1 MAGLCDIYLA
11 VPRGFCAGVKRAI
24 SLVEKAL
31 EDYGA
36 PVYVRHEIVHNRHV
50 VENLRRRGVVFIED
64 FDEIKD
70 DRRPVILSAHGVP
83 KAVEMEAARRK
94 LTVIDATC
102 PLVAKVHRQ
111 IRKLAEEGREIVVI
125 GKKEHP
131 EIIGTVGQVDCQDRV
146 HIINSVNEALTLNL
160 PSGCKAGVVTQTTLA
175 VDDAEY
181 ITACLRRKFNELAEQ
196 KGSDI
201 CYATTFRQ
209 MAVREIAAKA
219 DGIIVIGSKN
229 SSNSKHLQQT
239 ALQNGAAKAWLIDDA
254 DELPWPELENLNS
267 LGISAGASAPEYL
280 VDEVIAE
287 LKKHYKNLKIHDIIV
302 AEENI
307 EFKN

>member
-11 VPRGFCAGVKRAI
+11 VPRGFCAGVKGQFLWWKRPWKITAHRFTCGMK
-24 SLVEKAL
+24 SSTTGTWL
-31 EDYGA
+31 
-36 PVYVRHEIVHNRHV
+36 
-50 VENLRRRGVVFIED
+50 ENLRQRGVVFIED

-70 DRRPVILSAHGVP
+70 DSRPVILSAHGVP
-83 KAVEMEAARRK
+83 KAVETEAARRK

-209 MAVREIAAKA
+209 KAVREIAAKA
-219 DGIIVIGSKN
+219 DGVIVIGSKTPP
-229 SSNSKHLQQT
+229 T
-239 ALQNGAAKAWLIDDA
+239 ANICNRLPCKNGAAKAWLIDDA

-287 LKKHYKNLKIHDIIV
+287 LKNIIR
-302 AEENI
+302 I
-307 EFKN
+307 LRFMIL

>member
-1 MAGLCDIYLA
+1 MAGLSDIYLA

-24 SLVEKAL
+24 FLVEKAL
-31 EDYGA
+31 EDYGV

-64 FDEIKD
+64 FDEIED
-70 DRRPVILSAHGVP
+70 NSRPVILSAHGVS
-83 KAVEMEAARRK
+83 KAVEAEAARRK
-94 LTVIDATC
+94 LKVIDATC

-111 IRKLAEEGREIVVI
+111 IRKLADEGREIVVI

-131 EIIGTVGQVDCQDRV
+131 EIIGTVGQVDCQNRV
-146 HIINSVNEALTLNL
+146 HIINSVNEALALNL

-181 ITACLRRKFNELAEQ
+181 ITVCLRRKFNELAEQ

-209 MAVREIAAKA
+209 KAVREIAAKA
-219 DGIIVIGSKN
+219 EGVIVIGSKN

-239 ALQNGAAKAWLIDDA
+239 ALQNGADKAWLIDDA

>member
-24 SLVEKAL
+24 SLVEK
-31 EDYGA
+31 
-36 PVYVRHEIVHNRHV
+36 
-50 VENLRRRGVVFIED
+50 D

-70 DRRPVILSAHGVP
+70 DSRPVILSAHGVP
-83 KAVEMEAARRK
+83 KAVETEAARRK

-209 MAVREIAAKA
+209 KAVREIAAKA
-219 DGIIVIGSKN
+219 DGVIVIGSKN

>member
-31 EDYGA
+31 KDYGA

-50 VENLRRRGVVFIED
+50 VENLRRRGVVFVED

-70 DRRPVILSAHGVP
+70 DSRPVILSAHGVP
-83 KAVEMEAARRK
+83 KAVETEAARRK

-181 ITACLRRKFNELAEQ
+181 ITACLHRKFNELAEQ

-209 MAVREIAAKA
+209 KAVREIAAKA
-219 DGIIVIGSKN
+219 DGVIVIGSKN

-239 ALQNGAAKAWLIDDA
+239 ALQTARPKPG
-254 DELPWPELENLNS
+254 
-267 LGISAGASAPEYL
+267 
-280 VDEVIAE
+280 
-287 LKKHYKNLKIHDIIV
+287 
-302 AEENI
+302 
-307 EFKN
+307 

>member
-50 VENLRRRGVVFIED
+50 VENLRRRGVVFVED

-70 DRRPVILSAHGVP
+70 DSRPVILSAHGVP
-83 KAVEMEAARRK
+83 KAVETEAARRK

-131 EIIGTVGQVDCQDRV
+131 EIIGTVGQGDSQDWG
-146 HIINSVNEALTLNL
+146 HIIKSVTE
-160 PSGCKAGVVTQTTLA
+160 PSFRLQGRRRYS
-175 VDDAEY
+175 DDP
-181 ITACLRRKFNELAEQ
+181 C
-196 KGSDI
+196 G
-201 CYATTFRQ
+201 
-209 MAVREIAAKA
+209 
-219 DGIIVIGSKN
+219 
-229 SSNSKHLQQT
+229 
-239 ALQNGAAKAWLIDDA
+239 
-254 DELPWPELENLNS
+254 
-267 LGISAGASAPEYL
+267 
-280 VDEVIAE
+280 
-287 LKKHYKNLKIHDIIV
+287 
-302 AEENI
+302 
-307 EFKN
+307 

>member
-50 VENLRRRGVVFIED
+50 VENLRQRGVVFIED

-70 DRRPVILSAHGVP
+70 DSRPVILSAHGVP
-83 KAVEMEAARRK
+83 KAVETEAARRK

-125 GKKEHP
+125 GKKSIRKLSEP
-131 EIIGTVGQVDCQDRV
+131 
-146 HIINSVNEALTLNL
+146 SVRLIVRTGFTSLIPLMKPLTLNL

-209 MAVREIAAKA
+209 KAVREIAAKA
-219 DGIIVIGSKN
+219 DGVIVIGSKN

>member
-24 SLVEKAL
+24 FLVEKAL
-31 EDYGA
+31 EDYGV

-64 FDEIKD
+64 FDEIED
-70 DRRPVILSAHGVP
+70 NSRPVILSAHGVS
-83 KAVEMEAARRK
+83 KAVEAEAARRK
-94 LTVIDATC
+94 LKVIDATC

-111 IRKLAEEGREIVVI
+111 IRKLADEGREIVVI

-131 EIIGTVGQVDCQDRV
+131 EIIGTVGQVDCQNRV
-146 HIINSVNEALTLNL
+146 HIINSVNEALALNL

-181 ITACLRRKFNELAEQ
+181 ITVCLRRKFNELAEQ

-209 MAVREIAAKA
+209 KAVREIAAKA
-219 DGIIVIGSKN
+219 EGVIVIGSKN

-239 ALQNGAAKAWLIDDA
+239 ALQNGADKAWLIDDA

>member
-31 EDYGA
+31 KDYGA

-50 VENLRRRGVVFIED
+50 VENLRRRGVVFVED

-70 DRRPVILSAHGVP
+70 DSRPVILSAHGVP
-83 KAVEMEAARRK
+83 KAVETEAARRK

-181 ITACLRRKFNELAEQ
+181 ITACLHRKFNELAEQ

-201 CYATTFRQ
+201 CYGHHLS
-209 MAVREIAAKA
+209 AK
-219 DGIIVIGSKN
+219 GGSGNCRKSRRRYRYRLKN